1 MADLETPIFCPP
13 ESYTHAHDRMLAE
26 IYHALMDV
34 RNRLEVLEM
43 AAVQQSRLSRRV
55 EALEQWHDES
65 VTDGK

>member
-1 MADLETPIFCPP
+1 MANIDKPIFRP
-13 ESYTHAHDRMLAE
+13 EECTHVTDRMIAE
-26 IYHALMDV
+26 VHEVQLQIMQEVHEL
-34 RNRLEVLEM
+34 RL